1 MSFISKY
8 LTHSRFL
15 FNCLLNFNKVR
26 TVRNI
31 NAFPYTSATNVH
43 ANRPHRNMIF
53 ADIAR
58 VDPLLL
64 NIKLN
69 KAFINSLGFNHR
81 EKKTYM
87 RTDTFYVQTDGTSS
101 KDRPSLRS
109 FLWIFNRA
117 LISTGPSLFSKAY
130 PTK

>member
-15 FNCLLNFNKVR
+15 FNCLFNKVR

-31 NAFPYTSATNVH
+31 NAFPYTSAKNVH
-43 ANRPHRNMIF
+43 SNRPHRNMIF

-58 VDPLLL
+58 VDLLLL
-64 NIKLN
+64 NIKLIMN
-69 KAFINSLGFNHR
+69 KPTKHLQIVWASIT

-87 RTDTFYVQTDGTSS
+87 RTDTF
-101 KDRPSLRS
+101 
-109 FLWIFNRA
+109 
-117 LISTGPSLFSKAY
+117 
-130 PTK
+130 

>member
-31 NAFPYTSATNVH
+31 LLNAFPYTSAKNVH
-43 ANRPHRNMIF
+43 ANRPHRSMIF

-58 VDPLLL
+58 VDLLLL
-64 NIKLN
+64 NIKLIMN
-69 KAFINSLGFNHR
+69 KP
-81 EKKTYM
+81 KKH
-87 RTDTFYVQTDGTSS
+87 
-101 KDRPSLRS
+101 
-109 FLWIFNRA
+109 
-117 LISTGPSLFSKAY
+117 
-130 PTK
+130 

>member
-15 FNCLLNFNKVR
+15 FNCLLNFKKVR

-31 NAFPYTSATNVH
+31 KAFAYTSAKNVH

-58 VDPLLL
+58 VDLLL
-64 NIKLN
+64 LKGTATLMIS
-69 KAFINSLGFNHR
+69 I
-81 EKKTYM
+81 
-87 RTDTFYVQTDGTSS
+87 FYQ
-101 KDRPSLRS
+101 KELYEP
-109 FLWIFNRA
+109 
-117 LISTGPSLFSKAY
+117 
-130 PTK
+130 

>member
-1 MSFISKY
+1 MSFISKN

-15 FNCLLNFNKVR
+15 FKCLLNFNKVR

-31 NAFPYTSATNVH
+31 NAFPYTSAKNVH

-58 VDPLLL
+58 VDLLLL
-64 NIKLN
+64 NIKLIMN
-69 KAFINSLGFNHR
+69 KPIKHLQKLGLNHR

-87 RTDTFYVQTDGTSS
+87 RTDTF
-101 KDRPSLRS
+101 
-109 FLWIFNRA
+109 
-117 LISTGPSLFSKAY
+117 
-130 PTK
+130 

>member
-15 FNCLLNFNKVR
+15 FNCLLNFNKIR

-31 NAFPYTSATNVH
+31 NAFPYTSAKNVH

-58 VDPLLL
+58 VDLLLL
-64 NIKLN
+64 NIKLIMN
-69 KAFINSLGFNHR
+69 KPIN
-81 EKKTYM
+81 K
-87 RTDTFYVQTDGTSS
+87 
-101 KDRPSLRS
+101 
-109 FLWIFNRA
+109 
-117 LISTGPSLFSKAY
+117 
-130 PTK
+130 